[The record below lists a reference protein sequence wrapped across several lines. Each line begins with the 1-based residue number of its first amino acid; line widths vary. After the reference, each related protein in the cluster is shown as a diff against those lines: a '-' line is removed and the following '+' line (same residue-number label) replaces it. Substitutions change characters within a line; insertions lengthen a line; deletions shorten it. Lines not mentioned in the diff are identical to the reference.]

1 MLQGRRL
8 AVLLAALSLGQ
19 VVPAAAESLVVR
31 ASGPSAKAYPAGA
44 KLADAARITLKAG
57 DVLTLLDGRGTR
69 TLRGP
74 GSFAV
79 AGPVSAGT
87 DSRTSLSSLL
97 ETKRVRRARTGA
109 VRGTDGAGQPSRNPS
124 IWYVDVSQSS
134 TICVADPANLRL
146 WRPDSVNAITLTATP
161 FAGGKAGSILFG
173 AGEATTAWPAS
184 LPVVD
189 GAAYRLGWPGAK
201 QAVAIRFALMNSASE
216 GLEDTAATLI
226 ERKCDAQLDLLVE
239 TVALPDPA
247 PASPGG

>member
-1 MLQGRRL
+1 MSQGRRL
-8 AVLLAALSLGQ
+8 AVLLAALSLGY
-19 VVPAAAESLVVR
+19 VAPAAAESLVVR
-31 ASGPSAKAYPAGA
+31 ASGPSAKTYPAGA
-44 KLADAARITLKAG
+44 KLADTARVTLRAG

-79 AGPVSAGT
+79 TGPVSAGT

-109 VRGTDGAGQPSRNPS
+109 VRGGDGAGQPSRNPS

-146 WRPDSVNAITLTATP
+146 WRPDSLEAVTLTATP
-161 FAGGKAGSILFG
+161 AAGGKSGPIKFG
-173 AGEATTAWPAS
+173 AGEATAAWPAN

-189 GAAYRLGWPGAK
+189 GGAYRLGWPGVS
-201 QAVAIRFALMNSASE
+201 QPVAIRFAVMDSASE

-247 PASPGG
+247 PAPPAG